1 MSGAANTIALGE
13 GLSLPAANAAS
24 QVYAFMGRR
33 GSGKTYGCGRLI
45 EQLLEHGGQ
54 VCIIDPVGIWHGLRR
69 SSDGKGPGY
78 DVPVFGGWH
87 GDLPLP
93 PTAGAVFAD
102 LVATKSTSI
111 VLDVADMT
119 GAEQRRFVAEF
130 CTELFQAKKR
140 NRSPLLVVFEE
151 AQEFVPQ
158 NVRGDSARMVGAVE
172 RLIKLGRNYGVGAV
186 LISQR
191 PQAVNKDV
199 LNQTE
204 LMLAFQLTGPQ
215 ERKAIAA
222 WVQEVGAGD
231 RAIADELPSLQPGTC
246 IAWSPQWLGTFG
258 RHRILKKKTY
268 DASAT
273 PIGRDDSAR
282 KLPPIDLDEVREALR
297 QVEEELADNDVEAL
311 KAEVKRLR
319 REVRQPAPPPRVQRV
334 EVVPPALME
343 KLRTLKKLTGSLEQ
357 HSRTLSAELTSVFE
371 AADLVIDRG
380 NESPGNTSPAH
391 IVEHP
396 RNGHSQTASLPKGAL
411 RLLSIIKSRH
421 PERLRADQLAALA
434 VMTKSGGTY
443 STYMS
448 KLVGRGLID
457 RHGGTL
463 GATPAGLTIPTPPVP
478 DRRQLVAEWKTKLV
492 GRSRDI
498 FETLALEH
506 EVKIDELCERF
517 SMSRTGGTWQTY
529 RGRIVG
535 LGIVVPGRGTLKVHP
550 ELEL

>member
-1 MSGAANTIALGE
+1 MTSAKTIALGE
-13 GLSLPAANAAS
+13 GLDLPTANAAS

-54 VCIIDPVGIWHGLRR
+54 VCIVDPVGIWHGLRR
-69 SSDGKGPGY
+69 SADGKGPGY

-87 GDLPLP
+87 ADLPLP
-93 PTAGAVFAD
+93 STAGAVFAD

-111 VLDVADMT
+111 ILDVAEMT

-140 NRSPLLVVFEE
+140 HRSPLLVVFEE

-258 RHRILKKKTY
+258 RHRILRKKTY

-273 PIGRDDSAR
+273 PVGRDDSAR

-297 QVEEELADNDVEAL
+297 QVEEELAENDIEAL
-311 KAEVKRLR
+311 RGEVKRLR
-319 REVRQPAPPPRVQRV
+319 REVRQPPAPPPVHRV
-334 EVVPPALME
+334 EVVPPDLVE
-343 KLRTLKKLTGSLEQ
+343 KLANLRKLTAGLEQLGRTLDAEVTSLLEGVQ
-357 HSRTLSAELTSVFE
+357 AV
-371 AADLVIDRG
+371 DRSQ
-380 NESPGNTSPAH
+380 ESPEN
-391 IVEHP
+391 P
-396 RNGHSQTASLPKGAL
+396 RLPNGYAPKASLPKGAL
-411 RLLSIIKSRH
+411 RLLSIIRSRH
-421 PERLRADQLAALA
+421 PERLRPDQLATLA
-434 VMTKSGGTY
+434 VMTRSGGTY
-443 STYMS
+443 ATYVS
-448 KLVGRGLID
+448 KLVGLGLVD

-463 GATPAGLTIPTPPVP
+463 GATSAGLAIATPPVP
-478 DRRQLVAEWKTKLV
+478 DRGQLVAEWKTKLV

-506 EVKIDELCERF
+506 EVRIDDLCERF
-517 SMSRTGGTWQTY
+517 SMSKTGGTWQTY
-529 RGRIVG
+529 RGKIVG
-535 LGIVVPGRGTLKVHP
+535 LGIAVPGRGTLKIHP
-550 ELEL
+550 ELAL